1 MLNAV
6 NSVKTIYNVSHYVS
20 WMTRM
25 ENVNIAVYLNLPY
38 CHLLFVNIYE
48 VELM

>member
-6 NSVKTIYNVSHYVS
+6 NSVKAIYNASCYVS

-25 ENVNIAVYLNLPY
+25 ENVNIAVYLNLRY
-38 CHLLFVNIYE
+38 CHLLFVKIYE
-48 VELM
+48 LELM